1 MGAYQITVS
10 RLRRYPVKG
19 FKGHD
24 IERAHVEAGGGVP
37 FDRQPALPV
46 PPVPR
51 SLHDGSR
58 AASLHDHQPSTQKDI
73 NMSSKPPVIARV
85 SRSFDAP
92 AERVFGALLDP
103 QKAGKFMFAT
113 AEGEMVRA
121 EIDPRI
127 GGKYVFIDRRKGED
141 AVHRGEYLEIDRPH
155 RLVFTLWVEGYSR
168 AADRVTIEIAPH
180 GAGSRATL
188 THEMPPEAGE
198 FKKRTEEGWSKILQG
213 IEKVL

>member
-1 MGAYQITVS
+1 
-10 RLRRYPVKG
+10 
-19 FKGHD
+19 
-24 IERAHVEAGGGVP
+24 
-37 FDRQPALPV
+37 
-46 PPVPR
+46 
-51 SLHDGSR
+51 
-58 AASLHDHQPSTQKDI
+58 
-73 NMSSKPPVIARV
+73 MSSKPPVIARV
-85 SRSFDAP
+85 SRSFDVP

-113 AEGEMVRA
+113 PEGEMVRA

-155 RLVFTLWVEGYSR
+155 RLVFTLWVEGHSR

-180 GAGSRATL
+180 AAGSRATL

-213 IEKVL
+213 LEKVL

>member
-1 MGAYQITVS
+1 M
-10 RLRRYPVKG
+10 
-19 FKGHD
+19 
-24 IERAHVEAGGGVP
+24 
-37 FDRQPALPV
+37 
-46 PPVPR
+46 
-51 SLHDGSR
+51 
-58 AASLHDHQPSTQKDI
+58 

-92 AERVFGALLDP
+92 AERVFSALLDP

-168 AADRVTIEIAPH
+168 AADRVIIEIAPH
-180 GAGSRATL
+180 GAGSRAAL

-213 IEKVL
+213 LEKVL